1 MQFPLKSLLKLTLLK
16 LQLHSLAIQ
25 LRETPKPVA
34 GKCTPFVAVNFL
46 STNFGLQNFSTMNP
60 ALDSLLNSIFFTIPS
75 VVVFITAYFLLKEF
89 FFQENKKRE
98 VDIRL
103 EKVRISLPLRI
114 QAYERIIMFLERISP
129 ANLVMRLHQPNL
141 SAEEF
146 QKMLVQNIRDEYTH
160 NLSQQLFISSTAWEM
175 VKTAREEMIRQINIA
190 ASELKED
197 ATSVD
202 LSNNLLSMSMDKFA
216 TRKALEM
223 IKDEARNN
231 FA

>member
-1 MQFPLKSLLKLTLLK
+1 
-16 LQLHSLAIQ
+16 
-25 LRETPKPVA
+25 
-34 GKCTPFVAVNFL
+34 
-46 STNFGLQNFSTMNP
+46 MNP